1 MKHGKWILTLAL
13 AIFLV
18 NCQDIVEKKCQA
30 ACEVFVTCTEEELK
44 LTLAPD
50 VKRTGRIQCMDGC
63 TTHNSDILQC
73 YDQEPNS
80 CKGFGQCLLQI
91 GTLE

>member
-1 MKHGKWILTLAL
+1 MKQINLGLVLVSIFILTS
-13 AIFLV
+13 
-18 NCQDIVEKKCQA
+18 CQDIVEQKCQL
-30 ACEVFVTCTEEELK
+30 ACEKFVSCTEQELK
-44 LTLAPD
+44 IELSVD

-73 YDQEPNS
+73 FDQEPNS
-80 CKGFGQCLLQI
+80 CKGFGECLIQI